1 MYLINLNLPA
11 YTFKLNTHLYFSLQF
26 ILEFVLS
33 MKKYSQYRQEGLG
46 RGTVSVLTAPA
57 LLLLLLKEIVN
68 ARLGESDQHP
78 ISPKT
83 PTPQHQ
89 P

>member
-1 MYLINLNLPA
+1 MIIAAFYILI
-11 YTFKLNTHLYFSLQF
+11 H
-26 ILEFVLS
+26 
-33 MKKYSQYRQEGLG
+33 
-46 RGTVSVLTAPA
+46 A
-57 LLLLLLKEIVN
+57 LLLLLLKDIGN

-89 P
+89 PKKERRERENSRRQKVSEQLGQ

>member
-1 MYLINLNLPA
+1 MNDVIIE
-11 YTFKLNTHLYFSLQF
+11 H
-26 ILEFVLS
+26 
-33 MKKYSQYRQEGLG
+33 
-46 RGTVSVLTAPA
+46 A
-57 LLLLLLKEIVN
+57 LFLLLLLKEIGN